1 MNRKDEMDK
10 NIVYWI
16 HKEIEEANHMH
27 RRGLLFW
34 KISIITLIIGV
45 ISFVFMVLSYCMGW

>member
-1 MNRKDEMDK
+1 MNRKDEMD
-10 NIVYWI
+10 NWI

-45 ISFVFMVLSYCMGW
+45 ISFVFMVLSYCMGRS